1 MAARRRLLAEEKE
14 LTRRRDALNTA
25 RRELPMVRVD
35 KEYAFEGPDGAVSL
49 ADLFGG
55 RRQLIVQHAMFDPAW
70 EEACKGCTASLDE
83 LSDGMIRH
91 LDSRETTF
99 VVVSRAPYPK
109 LAAYKEKHGW
119 TVPWFSSHGTD
130 FNYDFYATAD
140 GTVAPLL
147 VNFRT
152 PQELTEHDG
161 GWLLEGSHEVPG
173 FSCFVRS
180 GDEIYYTYATF
191 ARGTELTGDSY
202 GLLDLTVLGR
212 QEEWKRPAGRAD
224 RVVGADPSFQS

>member
-1 MAARRRLLAEEKE
+1 
-14 LTRRRDALNTA
+14 
-25 RRELPMVRVD
+25 MVRVD

-91 LDSRETTF
+91 LDSRRPLSSS
-99 VVVSRAPYPK
+99 SRGRRTRSWPPQG
-109 LAAYKEKHGW
+109 EDGW
-119 TVPWFSSHGTD
+119 KVPWFSSHGTD
-130 FNYDFYATAD
+130 FNYGSDAKAE

-191 ARGTELTGDSY
+191 ARGTELTGDPMGCS
-202 GLLDLTVLGR
+202 T
-212 QEEWKRPAGRAD
+212 
-224 RVVGADPSFQS
+224 